1 MAIIHNG
8 YDTPLVLRPIYNNF
22 VFEFYSTTLTTPDN
36 VDITIG
42 SYNGLLS
49 PNLDGKFKVNLSKI
63 LQALLNTTNFKDTG
77 NLDFLS
83 GWFKVSDNVFDVNIV
98 LSINKATFSSDT
110 LTVPIRLLL
119 GVKQSEDDDRL
130 DILQLGFDLFQ
141 HKDVNGYSLKYNTGY
156 PFDIPIYQ
164 NETLAQPSEYI
175 TVTNRTTGN
184 FTVIRVYRY
193 NSFRLI
199 VCDGKDDWTTLN
211 LLPLTSG
218 QNKIWLNINNNQ
230 SYSVFFDLE
239 KVNFRKGTYLKWMNE
254 FGAWNY
260 WLFNAENE
268 VSNDAKL
275 IGKIN
280 KSNDPLNITTSKEVS
295 MGLNI
300 AQSMKVNSGTVEPQ
314 YLSYFRSLFLSPK
327 VYLFTG
333 EPFSQ
338 STPTQWQEVFLTG
351 KNTVVVPKAT
361 NYEYQLDLQL
371 QSLNTMTI

>member
-22 VFEFYSTTLTTPDN
+22 IFEFYSTVLTTPDN
-36 VDITIG
+36 VEITIG
-42 SYNGLLS
+42 SYNGKLS
-49 PNLDGKFKVNLSKI
+49 PNLDGKFKVNLSNI

-77 NLDFLS
+77 NLDLLN
-83 GWFKVSDNVFDVNIV
+83 GWFKVADNVFDVNIV

-110 LTVPIRLLL
+110 LTIPLRLLL

-141 HKDVNGYSLKYNTGY
+141 HKEVNGYSLKYNTGY

-164 NETLAQPSEYI
+164 NETLAQPFGYI
-175 TVTNRTTGN
+175 TLTNKTTGN
-184 FTVIRVYRY
+184 FKIIKVYEY
-193 NSFRLI
+193 NSYRLI
-199 VCDGKDDWTTLN
+199 ICDGKDDLTTLD
-211 LLPLTSG
+211 LFPLTSG

-239 KVNFRKGTYLKWMNE
+239 KVDFRKGTYLKWMNE

-260 WLFNAENE
+260 WLFNSERE
-268 VSNDAKL
+268 VNNDAK
-275 IGKIN
+275 IVGKLN
-280 KSNDPLNITTSKEVS
+280 KNIDTLNATTSKEVS

-300 AQSMKVNSGTVEPQ
+300 GQSMKVNSGTVEPK

-338 STPTQWQEVFLTG
+338 STPTQWQEVFLIG
-351 KNTVVVPKAT
+351 KNTVVVPKAM
-361 NYEYQLDLQL
+361 NYEYQLELQL